1 MESPRTEEREGAPD
15 EPTDLAAR
23 SYWRTAKRA
32 AKQFQAH
39 NLSDWAAALTYY
51 AILAIFPALIV
62 LVSLLGLVGESATQ
76 PLIDNVGKLAPGPA
90 RDIFVGAITGIQENQ
105 GAAGVLFVIG
115 IAVALWSASGY
126 VGGFMRASNA
136 IYGVEEGRPFWKK
149 RPVQLGIT
157 IALVLMTAAVAVAL
171 VLTGPLAQTVGDIV
185 GVGDTAVTVWSIA
198 KWPVMLAVVV
208 TMLAFL
214 YWAAPNVKQPKF
226 RWLTPGGALALVG
239 WIVAS
244 VGFAFYVANFGSYNE
259 TYGAIGGVIV
269 FLVWLWITNLAI
281 LFGAE
286 FDAELERERELE
298 SGMPAQEDIQL
309 PPRDEPKPA

>member
-115 IAVALWSASGY
+115 IAAALWSASGY

-136 IYGVEEGRPFWKK
+136 IYGVDEGRPFWKK